1 MMRCFCVATSICIS
15 SAGPMHTSALGLL
28 LACTPALATP
38 LNRPPQQAPWL
49 ASPPAALPS
58 HPWTSQSNADHDPTK
73 LLEKYAP
80 ILKLSKDEKYFPST
94 VDYMLPHYEY
104 IENTSGDSY
113 PANHTILTPSELDT
127 LPLSGSQLFLSISE
141 PHNPQPA
148 LLNAESHYLYGPA
161 GQKGGIDLSS
171 GDGRGRVNEPVYGF
185 WVDQGRGIVDLWYW
199 TFYPFNF
206 GKPAGRF
213 GVLGNHVA
221 DWEHFRMRTVNGTPI
236 SADFSTHEGG
246 YLSAGTLRWEDVEKV
261 GERPVAYVAMG
272 SHGIW
277 PDPGEHVYAE
287 IGNLLK
293 IIDSTD
299 DLGPI
304 WDTESH
310 VLPVQY
316 WTNSSD
322 RQRLQHEGED
332 SWRNFK
338 GYWGN
343 KGDTDCWWH
352 GIVGICQVVDAP
364 PGPNRYFGS
373 PPECLLAPISSAPTS
388 TISFYLSSPAI
399 DWATNNSIAMVQ
411 VEQICERPK
420 KDRGGED
427 VQDMESDTDYA
438 NDDDV
443 EVYGV
448 KGLTNFVGDEK
459 HSIELPACKGLQSAL
474 RGYRVSLCLLNGRC
488 LSTSRERKIC
498 AYEEG
503 KRGHKAGSAV
513 LLDDIDDWLWNF

>member
-1 MMRCFCVATSICIS
+1 MSFSIVTIAISIS
-15 SAGPMHTSALGLL
+15 SAAPMYGSALGIF
-28 LACTPALATP
+28 LACSPVLATP
-38 LNRPPQQAPWL
+38 FGLHPQQAPWL
-49 ASPPAALPS
+49 ASPPAASLS
-58 HPWTSQSNADHDPTK
+58 DSWTSHGNDTNDPMK

-80 ILKLSKDEKYFPST
+80 VLKLSKNEKYFPST

-104 IENTSGDSY
+104 IENVAGDSY
-113 PANHTILTPSELDT
+113 PANHTILTPSALDT
-127 LPLSGSQLFLSISE
+127 LPLSGSQLYLSISE

-148 LLNAESHYLYGPA
+148 LLDAESHYLYGPA
-161 GQKGGIDLSS
+161 GQKGGMEIDRE
-171 GDGRGRVNEPVYGF
+171 DGRGRVKEPVYGF

-206 GKPAGRF
+206 GKQAGRF

-246 YLSAGTLRWEDVEKV
+246 YLSAGTLRWEDIEKV

-287 IGNLLK
+287 IGNLFK
-293 IIDSTD
+293 IIDSAD

-304 WDTESH
+304 WDTQSR
-310 VLPVQY
+310 VIPVQY
-316 WTNSSD
+316 WSNSTD
-322 RQRLQHEGED
+322 RLKLHHEGQD

-338 GYWGN
+338 GCWGN

-352 GIVGICQVVDAP
+352 SIVGICQVVDAP
-364 PGPNRYFGS
+364 PGPNRSFGS
-373 PPECLLAPISSAPTS
+373 PPQCLLAPISSSSTS
-388 TISFYLSSPAI
+388 SLSFYLSSRAIEWAI
-399 DWATNNSIAMVQ
+399 DNSIAMVE
-411 VEQICERPK
+411 VEQVCERPK
-420 KDRGGED
+420 KGRED
-427 VQDMESDTDYA
+427 EDGQALETGDVRVH
-438 NDDDV
+438 DDDV
-443 EVYGV
+443 DVYGV
-448 KGLTNFVGDEK
+448 KGLTDFVGDAK
-459 HSIELPACKGLQSAL
+459 HTIDLPACKGLQSAV

-488 LSTSRERKIC
+488 LSTSRERRIC

-503 KRGHKAGSAV
+503 KRGHRVGSAV
-513 LLDDIDDWLWNF
+513 LLDDIDDWLWNY